1 MIKVIAILFLVYF
14 FFRSIGYVLRILLG
28 QGKPA
33 QQAPGRG
40 KQFRQQ
46 PKGSNLN
53 VERPPQPG
61 GYKSEKKF
69 DDGEYID
76 YEEVE

>member
-14 FFRSIGYVLRILLG
+14 FFRSVGYVLRIMLG
-28 QGKPA
+28 QGNSTTPNYNRNA
-33 QQAPGRG
+33 RSY
-40 KQFRQQ
+40 KQK

-53 VERPPQPG
+53 VETPTQ
-61 GYKSEKKF
+61 KSKKDQKSF

-76 YEEVE
+76 YEEVD

>member
-28 QGKPA
+28 QGKSVP
-33 QQAPGRG
+33 QDPNRG
-40 KQFRQQ
+40 KQFRQR

-53 VERPPQPG
+53 VERPQQPSG
-61 GYKSEKKF
+61 NGNEKQF